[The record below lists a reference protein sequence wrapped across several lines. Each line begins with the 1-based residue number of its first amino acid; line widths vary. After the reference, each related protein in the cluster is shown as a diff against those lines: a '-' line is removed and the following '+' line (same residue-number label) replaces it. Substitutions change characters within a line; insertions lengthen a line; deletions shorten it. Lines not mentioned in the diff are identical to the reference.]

1 MSATTA
7 GAVDAPAGARREQP
21 APGIPRSHTVG
32 RADEVPPGEGRAF
45 TAGTVPVAVF
55 RLRDG
60 SLRATQTTCPH
71 AGGPLADGQLDADVL
86 VCPLHLYAFRWC
98 DGGSNGGD
106 LRVRTYPVR
115 EVDG

>member
-7 GAVDAPAGARREQP
+7 GDVEALPGTGA
-21 APGIPRSHTVG
+21 PRSRTVG
-32 RADEVPPGEGRAF
+32 RAEEIPPGEGRAF

-60 SLRATQTTCPH
+60 SLRATQTACPH
-71 AGGPLADGQLDADVL
+71 ADGPLADGQLDADVL

-98 DGGSNGGD
+98 DGAATRGD
-106 LRVRTYPVR
+106 LLVRTYPVR
-115 EVDG
+115 EVDGFVVVDA